1 MKEQIH
7 TIPISDAFLSDD
19 ECPFCY
25 IERETEQR
33 LLRLCLGASASYM
46 EPEMRRVTNEYG
58 FCRGHYKKMFDFSNA
73 LGNALIMQSYMGGL
87 LEEMQYVRKE
97 QRIPGKKGLFRKKE
111 EQQDDPL
118 LAWAKKKQSS
128 CYICDRLEETMDR
141 YDSTFFSLLKEE
153 EFRRRVENCKG
164 FCMGHFVQLLE
175 AAQTRLPDKYRDWF
189 YTTIPELMQKNMERV
204 KEDLDW
210 FAAKFDYRNAS
221 ADWKNS
227 RDAVQRSMQKLQ
239 GGYPADPP
247 YRDKGR
253 P

>member
-7 TIPISDAFLSDD
+7 TIPLSDAFLSGD
-19 ECPFCY
+19 ECPFCF

-33 LLRLCLGASASYM
+33 LLRYTLGPSASYM
-46 EPEMRRVTNEYG
+46 EPKVREVTNRMG

-87 LEEMQYVRKE
+87 LEEMELARQGFQAPAPR
-97 QRIPGKKGLFRKKE
+97 GLFRKRADSSE
-111 EQQDDPL
+111 NTLID
-118 LAWAKKKQSS
+118 WARNKQSS
-128 CYICDRLEETMDR
+128 CFICSRMDESMQR
-141 YDSTFFSLLKEE
+141 YFDTFFHLLKED
-153 EFRRRVENCKG
+153 EFRHRVENSKG
-164 FCMGHFVQLLE
+164 FCMGHFLQLME
-175 AAQTRLPDKYRDWF
+175 TAQTQLPDSKRQWF
-189 YTTIPELMQKNMERV
+189 YDTVPALMQRNLQRV

-210 FAAKFDYRNAS
+210 FCAKFDYRNAG

-227 RDAVQRSMQKLQ
+227 KDAVQRSMQKLQ

>member
-7 TIPISDAFLSDD
+7 TIPISEAFSSGD

-25 IERETEQR
+25 IEREAEQR
-33 LLRLCLGASASYM
+33 LLRLTLGAGASYM
-46 EPEMRRVTNEYG
+46 EPEMRRLTNEFG

-73 LGNALIMQSYMGGL
+73 LGNALIMQSYMAGL
-87 LEEMQYVRKE
+87 IEEMQYVRKE
-97 QRIPGKKGLFRKKE
+97 QRVPGKKGFFRKKE
-111 EQQDDPL
+111 QTDDPL
-118 LAWAKKKQSS
+118 LAWAKQKQST

-141 YDSTFFSLLKEE
+141 SYSTFFSMLKEE
-153 EFRRRVENCKG
+153 EFRQSVENCKG
-164 FCMGHFVQLLE
+164 FCMEHFAQLLE
-175 AAQTRLPDKYRDWF
+175 SARLKLPDKHSDWF
-189 YTTIPELMQKNMERV
+189 YTTVPELMQKNMVRV

-210 FAAKFDYRNAS
+210 FAAKFDYRNAG

-227 RDAVQRSMQKLQ
+227 KDAVQRSMQKLR

>member
-1 MKEQIH
+1 MREQIH
-7 TIPISDAFLSDD
+7 TIPLSDAFLSGD
-19 ECPFCY
+19 ECPFCH

-33 LLRLCLGASASYM
+33 ALRYVLGAGASYM
-46 EPEMRRVTNEYG
+46 EPEMREITSRLG

-87 LEEMQYVRKE
+87 LEEMELARQGFRL
-97 QRIPGKKGLFRKKE
+97 PAKKGLLGKKRSDSTE
-111 EQQDDPL
+111 NTL
-118 LAWAKKKQSS
+118 LQWAKQKQSS
-128 CYICDRLEETMDR
+128 CYICGSVNASMQR
-141 YDSTFFSLLKEE
+141 YFETFFYLLKEE

-164 FCMGHFVQLLE
+164 FCMGHFSQLLE
-175 AAQTRLPDKYRDWF
+175 TAQEKLPDSRWEWF
-189 YTTIPELMQKNMERV
+189 YSTVPALMHKNLVRV

-210 FAAKFDYRNAS
+210 FTAKFDYRNAG

-227 RDAVQRSMQKLQ
+227 ADAVQRSMQKLQ

-253 P
+253 

>member
-7 TIPISDAFLSDD
+7 TIPISDAFASGD

-25 IERETEQR
+25 IEREAEQR
-33 LLRLCLGASASYM
+33 LLRLTLGAGASYM
-46 EPEMRRVTNEYG
+46 EPEMRRLTNEFG

-87 LEEMQYVRKE
+87 IEEMQYVRAE
-97 QRIPGKKGLFRKKE
+97 QRVPGKKGLFRKKG
-111 EQQDDPL
+111 QTDDPL
-118 LAWAKKKQSS
+118 LAWAKQKQST

-141 YDSTFFSLLKEE
+141 SYGVFFSLLKEE
-153 EFRRRVENCKG
+153 EFRQSVENCKG
-164 FCMGHFVQLLE
+164 FCMAHFAQLLE
-175 AAQTRLPDKYRDWF
+175 SAQLKLPDKHSDWF
-189 YTTIPELMQKNMERV
+189 YTTVPELMHKHMVRV

-210 FAAKFDYRNAS
+210 FTAKFDYRNAS

-227 RDAVQRSMQKLQ
+227 KDAVQRSMQKLQ

>member
-7 TIPISDAFLSDD
+7 TIPINDAFSSGD

-25 IERETEQR
+25 IEREAEQR
-33 LLRLCLGASASYM
+33 LLRLTLGAGASYM
-46 EPEMRRVTNEYG
+46 EPEMRRVTNEFG

-87 LEEMQYVRKE
+87 IEEMQYVRKE
-97 QRIPGKKGLFRKKE
+97 QRIPGKKGLLRKKE
-111 EQQDDPL
+111 AGDDPL
-118 LAWAKKKQSS
+118 LTWAKQKQSS
-128 CYICDRLEETMDR
+128 CFLCTRMDETMER
-141 YDSTFFSLLKEE
+141 SCSTFFSMLKEE
-153 EFRRRVENCKG
+153 EFRQNVEHCKG
-164 FCMGHFVQLLE
+164 FCMGHFAQLL
-175 AAQTRLPDKYRDWF
+175 ANAQTKLPEKYSNWF
-189 YTTIPELMQKNMERV
+189 YTTIPELMQTNMQRV

-227 RDAVQRSMQKLQ
+227 KDAVQRSMQKLQ

>member
-7 TIPISDAFLSDD
+7 TIPISDAFASGD

-25 IERETEQR
+25 MEREAQQR
-33 LLRLCLGASASYM
+33 LLRLTLGAGASYM
-46 EPEMRRVTNEYG
+46 EPEMREVTTQYG

-73 LGNALIMQSYMGGL
+73 LGNALIMQSYMAGL
-87 LEEMQYVRKE
+87 IEEMQYVRKE
-97 QRIPGKKGLFRKKE
+97 QRVPGKKGLFRKKE
-111 EQQDDPL
+111 QSDDSL
-118 LAWAKKKQSS
+118 LTWAKQKQST
-128 CYICDRLEETMDR
+128 CYICSRLEEVMDR
-141 YDSTFFSLLKEE
+141 SYSTFFSLLKEE
-153 EFRRRVENCKG
+153 EFRQSVENCKG
-164 FCMGHFVQLLE
+164 FCMEHFVQLLE
-175 AAQTRLPDKYRDWF
+175 HSQRKLPEKHSNWF
-189 YTTIPELMQKNMERV
+189 YATIPDLMLQNMERV

-210 FAAKFDYRNAS
+210 FAAKFDYRNAA

-227 RDAVQRSMQKLQ
+227 KDAVQRSMQKLR

>member
-7 TIPISDAFLSDD
+7 TIPISEAFSSGD

-33 LLRLCLGASASYM
+33 LLRFCLGASASYM
-46 EPEMRRVTNEYG
+46 EPEVRNITNQQG

-73 LGNALIMQSYMGGL
+73 LGNALIIQSYMAGL
-87 LEEMQYVRKE
+87 IEEMQYVRAE
-97 QRIPGKKGLFRKKE
+97 QRIPGKKGLFHKKD
-111 EQQDDPL
+111 QPNDPL
-118 LAWAKKKQSS
+118 LAWAKQKQSS
-128 CYICDRLEETMDR
+128 CYICARLEETMDR
-141 YDSTFFSLLKEE
+141 SYSVFFSLLKEV
-153 EFRRRVENCKG
+153 EFRQSVENCKG
-164 FCMGHFVQLLE
+164 FCMEHFAQLLE
-175 AAQTRLPDKYRDWF
+175 QAQGKLPDKYRPWF
-189 YTTIPELMQKNMERV
+189 YETIPELMEQNMVRV

-227 RDAVQRSMQKLQ
+227 KDAVQRSMQKLR

>member
-7 TIPISDAFLSDD
+7 TIPISDAFLSGD

-25 IERETEQR
+25 IERETEKR
-33 LLRLCLGASASYM
+33 LLRYTLGAGASYM
-46 EPEMRRVTNEYG
+46 EPEVRRVTNEFG

-111 EQQDDPL
+111 ERQEDPL
-118 LAWAKKKQSS
+118 LTWAKQKQST
-128 CYICDRLEETMDR
+128 CYICDRLEETMAR
-141 YDSTFFSLLKEE
+141 YYSTFFSLLKEE
-153 EFRRRVENCKG
+153 EFRQRVESCKG
-164 FCMGHFVQLLE
+164 FCMCHFAQLLE
-175 AAQTRLPDKYRDWF
+175 AAQTRLPDKYSDWF
-189 YTTIPELMQKNMERV
+189 YATVPDLMQKNLERV

-227 RDAVQRSMQKLQ
+227 KDAVQRSMQKLQ

>member
-7 TIPISDAFLSDD
+7 TIPISEAFSSND

-25 IERETEQR
+25 IEREAEQR
-33 LLRLCLGASASYM
+33 LLRLTLGASASYM
-46 EPEMRRVTNEYG
+46 EPEMRRVTNKYG

-87 LEEMQYVRKE
+87 IEEMQYVRAE
-97 QRIPGKKGLFRKKE
+97 QRVPGKKGLLRKKE
-111 EQQDDPL
+111 ERQEDPML
-118 LAWAKKKQSS
+118 TWAKQKQSS
-128 CYICDRLEETMDR
+128 CYICDRLKETMDR
-141 YDSTFFSLLKEE
+141 SYGVFFSLLKEG
-153 EFRRRVENCKG
+153 EFRQRVESCKG
-164 FCMGHFVQLLE
+164 FCMGHFAQLLE
-175 AAQTRLPDKYRDWF
+175 AAQTRLPGKYHDWF
-189 YTTIPELMQKNMERV
+189 YATIPELMQKNLERV
-204 KEDLDW
+204 KGDLDW
-210 FAAKFDYRNAS
+210 FTAKFDYRNAS

>member
-7 TIPISDAFLSDD
+7 TIPINDAFSSGD

-25 IERETEQR
+25 IEREAEQR
-33 LLRLCLGASASYM
+33 LLRLTLGAGASYM
-46 EPEMRRVTNEYG
+46 EPEMRRVTNEFG

-87 LEEMQYVRKE
+87 IEEMQYVRKE
-97 QRIPGKKGLFRKKE
+97 QRIPGKKGLLRKKE
-111 EQQDDPL
+111 AGDDPL
-118 LAWAKKKQSS
+118 LTWAKQKQSS
-128 CYICDRLEETMDR
+128 CFLCTRMDETMER
-141 YDSTFFSLLKEE
+141 SYSTFFSMLKEE
-153 EFRRRVENCKG
+153 EFRRNVEHCKG
-164 FCMGHFVQLLE
+164 FCMGHFARLLE
-175 AAQTRLPDKYRDWF
+175 NAQTKLPEKYSNWF
-189 YTTIPELMQKNMERV
+189 YTTIPELMQANMQRV

-227 RDAVQRSMQKLQ
+227 KDAVQRSMQKLQ

>member
-7 TIPISDAFLSDD
+7 TIPISDAFASGD

-25 IERETEQR
+25 IEREAEQR
-33 LLRLCLGASASYM
+33 LLRLTLGAGASYM
-46 EPEMRRVTNEYG
+46 EPEMRRVTNKYG

-87 LEEMQYVRKE
+87 IEEMQYIRKE
-97 QRIPGKKGLFRKKE
+97 QRVPGKKGLFRRKE
-111 EQQDDPL
+111 QSDDPL
-118 LAWAKKKQSS
+118 LTWAKQKQST
-128 CYICDRLEETMDR
+128 CYICDRLEETMGR
-141 YDSTFFSLLKEE
+141 SYSTFFSMLKEE
-153 EFRRRVENCKG
+153 EFRQSVENCKG
-164 FCMGHFVQLLE
+164 FCMEHFAQLLE
-175 AAQTRLPDKYRDWF
+175 NAQMKLPDKHSDWF
-189 YTTIPELMQKNMERV
+189 YATVPELMQKNIVRV

-210 FAAKFDYRNAS
+210 FAAKFDYRNAG

-227 RDAVQRSMQKLQ
+227 KDAVQRSMQKLR

>member
-7 TIPISDAFLSDD
+7 TIPISDAFASGD

-25 IERETEQR
+25 IEWEAEQR
-33 LLRLCLGASASYM
+33 LLRYTLGAGASYM
-46 EPEMRRVTNEYG
+46 EPEVREVTNRYG
-58 FCRGHYKKMFDFSNA
+58 FCRGHYQKMFDFSNA
-73 LGNALIMQSYMGGL
+73 LGNALIMQSYMAGL
-87 LEEMQYVRKE
+87 IEEMQYVRKE
-97 QRIPGKKGLFRKKE
+97 QRIPGKRGLLRKKE
-111 EQQDDPL
+111 QETDPL
-118 LAWAKKKQSS
+118 LTWAKQKQST

-141 YDSTFFSLLKEE
+141 SYSTFFSMLKEAD
-153 EFRRRVENCKG
+153 FRRSVEGCKG
-164 FCMGHFVQLLE
+164 FCMEHFTQLLE
-175 AAQTRLPDKYRDWF
+175 QAQAKLPDKHHDWF
-189 YTTIPELMQKNMERV
+189 YATVPELMQHNLERV

-227 RDAVQRSMQKLQ
+227 KDAVQRSMQKLR